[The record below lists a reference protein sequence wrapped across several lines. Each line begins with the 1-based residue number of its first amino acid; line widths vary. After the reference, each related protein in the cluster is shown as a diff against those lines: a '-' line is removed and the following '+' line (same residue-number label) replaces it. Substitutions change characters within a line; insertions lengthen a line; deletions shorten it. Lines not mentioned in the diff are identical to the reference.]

1 MVGIITDGD
10 VRRAMQQHQTD
21 FFKLL
26 VSDIANKYP
35 RTINQD
41 AKLTEAEELIYGG
54 HIHSLI
60 VVNNENELM
69 GVIDSV
75 SCVPK
80 IN

>member
-1 MVGIITDGD
+1 MVGIVTDGD

-26 VSDIANKYP
+26 VSGIANKHP
-35 RTINQD
+35 KTINQD
-41 AKLTEAEELIYGG
+41 AKLTEAEDVIYGG
-54 HIHSLI
+54 RIHSLI
-60 VVNNENELM
+60 VVNNDNELM

-75 SCVPK
+75 SCVSK